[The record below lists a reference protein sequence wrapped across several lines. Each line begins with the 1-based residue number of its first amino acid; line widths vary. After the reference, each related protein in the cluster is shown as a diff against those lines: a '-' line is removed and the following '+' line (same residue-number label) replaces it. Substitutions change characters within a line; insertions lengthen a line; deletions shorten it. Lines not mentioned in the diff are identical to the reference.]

1 MATDLRPDPF
11 DTLRVTDEVHDEQRA
26 VSGRVR
32 VLRRRLRSALDFAI
46 LVVAAFLTA
55 IIVETFFVQ
64 AFFIPSGSMEQT
76 LNVDDWVV
84 VNKLAY
90 RFGDVQ
96 RGDIV
101 VFDEITLG
109 AVPEESLIGSVTR
122 TVGEAL
128 GTRTPGV
135 ELIKRVVALEG
146 ETIEIRGGAV
156 YIDDLLLVEDYLAPG
171 TVMRSFGP
179 VTVPSGEVFV
189 MGDNRNRS
197 KDSRV
202 FGTVPADVIVGRALA
217 IVWPTGNWDGL

>member
-11 DTLRVTDEVHDEQRA
+11 DTLRETREAHGEQRA
-26 VSGRVR
+26 GPQRVR
-32 VLRRRLRSALDFAI
+32 TLKRRLRGVRDFVI

-55 IIVETFFVQ
+55 IVVETFFVQ

-90 RFGDVQ
+90 RFGDIQ
-96 RGDIV
+96 RGDVV
-101 VFDEITLG
+101 VFDEVTLG
-109 AVPEESLIGSVTR
+109 AAPEESLVGSVTR
-122 TVGEAL
+122 TVGEAV
-128 GTRTPGV
+128 GTRNPGV
-135 ELIKRVVALEG
+135 ELIKRVIALEG

-156 YIDDLLLVEDYLAPG
+156 YIDGLLLVEDYLAPD
-171 TVMRSFGP
+171 TVMPSFGP
-179 VTVPSGEVFV
+179 ITVPSGEVFV

-217 IVWPTGNWDGL
+217 VVWPTENWDGL

>member
-11 DTLRVTDEVHDEQRA
+11 DTLRVTDEAHDEQRA
-26 VSGRVR
+26 ASGRVR
-32 VLRRRLRSALDFAI
+32 VLRRRLRSAFDFAI

-101 VFDEITLG
+101 VFDEITPG
-109 AVPEESLIGSVTR
+109 TVPEESLIGSVTR

-135 ELIKRVVALEG
+135 ELIKRVIALEG

-156 YIDDLLLVEDYLAPG
+156 YIDDLLLVEDYLVPG

-202 FGTVPADVIVGRALA
+202 FGTVPADLIVGRALA
-217 IVWPTGNWDGL
+217 VVWPTENWDGL

>member
-26 VSGRVR
+26 ASGRVR

-90 RFGDVQ
+90 RFGEVQ

-109 AVPEESLIGSVTR
+109 TVPEESLIGSVTR

-135 ELIKRVVALEG
+135 ELIKRVIALEG

-197 KDSRV
+197 KDSRE

-217 IVWPTGNWDGL
+217 VVWPTENWDGL